1 MISKKLLIINIAVMT
16 MVFCTYIS
24 GIALLNYPWYM
35 SFWNYVQWN
44 DILYLLITLAFLAL
58 ISWMI
63 STLKIK
69 NLTAKNR
76 FLLVYSI
83 LCSFLVGYFMYISIN
98 SYLSAEEAIVQIEN
112 EYIQQAQKDIKNG
125 RVIFSHAGG
134 FAIPNEWDGKIDSI
148 HQKYG
153 IQYQNSGCII
163 EALEIKGQEKYKETV
178 QPYLEKRN
186 GKGWEEKMEKEI
198 KMIKN

>member
-1 MISKKLLIINIAVMT
+1 MILKKLLIINIAVMI

-83 LCSFLVGYFMYISIN
+83 LCSFLFGYFVYISID
-98 SYLSAEEAIVQIEN
+98 SYLTAEEAIVQIEN
-112 EYIQQAQKDIKNG
+112 EYIQQAQKDMKNG
-125 RVIFSHAGG
+125 RIIFRHAGG
-134 FAIPNEWDGKIDSI
+134 FAIPSEWDRKMDSI
-148 HQKYG
+148 HQKYR
-153 IQYQNSGCII
+153 IQYKNTGCII

-178 QPYLEKRN
+178 QPYLDKRN
-186 GKGWEEKMEKEI
+186 GKGWEKRMGKEI

>member
-1 MISKKLLIINIAVMT
+1 MISKKLLIINGLVLT
-16 MVFCTYIS
+16 MVFCSYVL

-44 DILYLLITLAFLAL
+44 DILYLLMTLALLAL

-69 NLTAKNR
+69 NLTGKNR

-83 LCSFLVGYFMYISIN
+83 LCSFLFGYFIYISIN
-98 SYLSAEEAIVQIEN
+98 SYLSAEKAIVQIEN
-112 EYIQQAQKDIKNG
+112 EYIEQAQKDIKNG
-125 RVIFSHAGG
+125 RIIFRHAGG
-134 FAIPNEWDGKIDSI
+134 FAIPGEWDGKIDSI

-153 IQYQNSGCII
+153 IQYQNTGCVI

-186 GKGWEEKMEKEI
+186 GKGWEERMEKEI